1 MPNSRSRI
9 AILAGASFAF
19 LTSSEISVSPELACA
34 GARASAAL
42 GARPWSSCSMGV
54 PLAKISLDDAG
65 LGQSLLRVTRGDR
78 LAIVQHHHP
87 VAQARDDIHVVLD
100 HQNRGAVRL

>member
-1 MPNSRSRI
+1 MPNSRSRT

-34 GARASAAL
+34 RAPASAAIA
-42 GARPWSSCSMGV
+42 GGSRSSCSMGV

-65 LGQSLLRVTRGDR
+65 LGQGLLRGTCGDH
-78 LAIVQHHHP
+78 LAVVQHHHP
-87 VAQARDDIHVVLD
+87 VAQARHHVHVVLD
-100 HQNRGAVRL
+100 HQNR